1 MDDRIVV
8 GMDIGT
14 TKVCAVVAESDE
26 MGKINVLGIGTTE
39 SDGLNRGV
47 VVNIDKTVASIQ
59 KAVRAAERAADIE
72 VQSVI
77 AGIAGDH
84 IQSFQSRGVITIASR
99 EHEISAKDVKRLIED
114 TTHVAMPPDREILH
128 IIPQEFIVDGQDG
141 VLDPVGMNGVRLEAN
156 VHIITGLVSAAK
168 NIYRCIEK
176 AGYQVEDVV
185 LEPLASSF
193 SVLHSDEKEVGV
205 VLIDIGGGTTD
216 VAVFEDRTIR
226 HTAVIAVAGNH
237 VTEDIRKGLGVMR
250 NQAEQLKRQFGC
262 ALVDLTEDGEKIR
275 MPGLGGRQE
284 KEISSSALAQIIQP
298 RLEEILEII
307 AIEIRRSGYGKH
319 LSAGAVLTG
328 GGSMIRGTQ
337 ELANEILGLE
347 TRVGYPTKHGSGL
360 WEEVSDPK
368 YATGVGLVLYGL
380 RPEMMRSITQ
390 DGVDKRLP
398 GAASY
403 SGKSSSSWGRIV
415 ERMKGWFDEL

>member
-39 SDGLNRGV
+39 SEGLNRGV

-59 KAVRAAERAADIE
+59 KAVRAAERAADVE

-99 EHEISAKDVKRLIED
+99 EREISAKDVKRLIED

-128 IIPQEFIVDGQDG
+128 IIPQEFIVDDQDG
-141 VLDPVGMNGVRLEAN
+141 VLDPVGMNGVRLQAN
-156 VHIITGLVSAAK
+156 VHIITGLISAAK

-193 SVLHSDEKEVGV
+193 SVLHHDEKEVGV

-216 VAVFEDRTIR
+216 VAVFEDHTIR

-262 ALVDLTEDGEKIR
+262 ALIDLTEDGDRIR

-284 KEISSSALAQIIQP
+284 KEISTSALAQIIQP
-298 RLEEILEII
+298 RLEEILEIT
-307 AIEIRRSGYGKH
+307 AIEIRRSGYGKY

-328 GGSMIRGTQ
+328 GGSMIRGTR

-347 TRVGYPTKHGSGL
+347 TRVGSPKKRGGGL

-380 RPEMMRSITQ
+380 DPKMMKTVTQ
-390 DGVDKRLP
+390 DDGAKRLS

-403 SGKSSSSWGRIV
+403 SGKGSSSWGRIV

>member
-39 SDGLNRGV
+39 SEGLNRGV

-59 KAVRAAERAADIE
+59 KAVRAAERAADVE

-99 EHEISAKDVKRLIED
+99 EREISAKDVKRLIED

-128 IIPQEFIVDGQDG
+128 IIPQEFIVDDQDG
-141 VLDPVGMNGVRLEAN
+141 VLDPVGMNGVRLQAN

-193 SVLHSDEKEVGV
+193 SVLHHDEKEVGV

-216 VAVFEDRTIR
+216 VAVFEDHTIR

-262 ALVDLTEDGEKIR
+262 ALIDLTEDGERIR

-298 RLEEILEII
+298 RLEEILEIT
-307 AIEIRRSGYGKH
+307 AIEIRRSGYGKY

-328 GGSMIRGTQ
+328 GGSMIRGTR

-347 TRVGYPTKHGSGL
+347 TRVGSPKKRGGGL

-380 RPEMMRSITQ
+380 DPKMMKTVTQ
-390 DGVDKRLP
+390 DNGARRLS

-403 SGKSSSSWGRIV
+403 SGRSSSSWGRIV